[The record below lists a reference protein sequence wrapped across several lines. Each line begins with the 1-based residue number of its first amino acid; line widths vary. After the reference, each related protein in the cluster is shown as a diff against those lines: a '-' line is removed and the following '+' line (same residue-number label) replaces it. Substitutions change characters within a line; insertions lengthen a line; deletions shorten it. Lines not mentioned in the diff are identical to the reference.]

1 MTLPLQQQ
9 IYHIKQHCLRNFGFQ
24 ANPKFSLQ
32 KNFND
37 IITTETAN
45 STQQMSNLAF
55 HNLCKHANIP
65 QGTRQ
70 LLGLNLKYCLACS
83 QLNNNINTTVQKM
96 PYAIR
101 TTFQLQHL
109 TKPDDSTYIKQI
121 YIKNKTWNPEP
132 APLHIEDK
140 ITSFEKILKTEQ
152 NNLINKLSGRNL
164 RNLTYPQS
172 ATLRLLKQNNNLT
185 IKPADKN
192 MGPAKIET
200 KEYVS
205 KILKEH
211 LLTTDYEKL
220 TKASAKNKINDIN
233 KSLKS
238 LITDNLANL
247 SKAEIAYFQQSF
259 KQQHRIPIFY
269 GLPKVHKTPISFRPI
284 VSSSSSFLS
293 IFSVWLDFKMK
304 SLLPFVQSYIKN
316 STTVINDLKTL
327 HIPEGALLFSA
338 DAKSM
343 YTNIS
348 TGTGVSAAQ
357 DFIASN
363 AEHLPT
369 DFPTALFLQILT
381 TIMENNIFTFAG
393 TFWKQLSGTAMGTPA
408 ACAYATITYGHH
420 ENTSILPRFKSQLIY
435 YKRYIDDIF
444 GICPPLD
451 RQKLSTWNNFKKELI
466 NWGSLEWIIEDPS
479 TNTVFLDLN
488 LQISGTSIKTST
500 FQKSMNLY
508 LYIPPCSSHPP
519 SCLKGLISGE
529 LRRYYLQNNSSNF
542 QNLLTKFI
550 RRLLDRGHK
559 LEDLTPL
566 LLQAASAI
574 DRHNAPP
581 PNNDTTS
588 TLYLHWTYHPDGLQR
603 QDLRQ
608 AFDTTLKDALPY
620 DRMQVAISRP
630 KNLRDILTET
640 FSQGQK
646 QRSLMTWI

>member
-1 MTLPLQQQ
+1 MKSGSRRLAQRRSKRYKKQEQIKMNLPLQQQ
-9 IYHIKQHCLRNFGFQ
+9 IYHIKQRCLRNFGFQ
-24 ANPKFSLQ
+24 ANPRFSLQ
-32 KNFND
+32 KNFNN
-37 IITTETAN
+37 IIATETAN
-45 STQQMSNLAF
+45 SSQQMSNLAF
-55 HNLCKHANIP
+55 HNLCKNANIP
-65 QGTRQ
+65 HGTRQ

-96 PYAIR
+96 AYAIR

-109 TKPDDSTYIKQI
+109 TQPDDSTYIKQI

-152 NNLINKLSGRNL
+152 NNLIHKLNGRNL

-172 ATLRLLKQNNNLT
+172 VTLRLLKQNHNLT
-185 IKPADKN
+185 IKPTDKN
-192 MGPAKIET
+192 LGPAIIET

-205 KILKEH
+205 RILKEH
-211 LLTTDYEKL
+211 LLTSDYEKL
-220 TKASAKNKINDIN
+220 TETSAKNKINDIN
-233 KSLKS
+233 KSLKD
-238 LITDNLANL
+238 LITDNLTNL
-247 SKAEIAYFQQSF
+247 SKAEITYFQRSF

-269 GLPKVHKTPISFRPI
+269 GLPKVHKNPISFRPV

-304 SLLPFVQSYIKN
+304 SLLPFVQSYVKN
-316 STTVINDLKTL
+316 SMTVINDLKNL

-343 YTNIS
+343 YTNID
-348 TGTGVSAAQ
+348 TKTGVSAVRG
-357 DFIASN
+357 FIASI

-381 TIMENNIFTFAG
+381 IVMENNIFTFAG
-393 TFWKQLSGTAMGTPA
+393 TFWKQLSGTAMGTPV
-408 ACAYATITYGHH
+408 
-420 ENTSILPRFKSQLIY
+420 
-435 YKRYIDDIF
+435 
-444 GICPPLD
+444 
-451 RQKLSTWNNFKKELI
+451 
-466 NWGSLEWIIEDPS
+466 IEDPS

-488 LQISGTSIKTST
+488 LQISGTTIKTST

-508 LYIPPCSSHPP
+508 LYIPPRSSHPP

-529 LRRYYLQNNSSNF
+529 LRRYYLQNNSNDF

-574 DRHNAPP
+574 DRRIVPP
-581 PNNDTTS
+581 PNDNTTS

-603 QDLRQ
+603 QDLRR
-608 AFDTTLKDALPY
+608 AFDATLKEALPY
-620 DRMQVAISRP
+620 DRMQIAISRP
-630 KNLRDILTET
+630 KNLRDILTRAKTKLPNGMDIEQLIT
-640 FSQGQK
+640 QI
-646 QRSLMTWI
+646 RHEEMIP